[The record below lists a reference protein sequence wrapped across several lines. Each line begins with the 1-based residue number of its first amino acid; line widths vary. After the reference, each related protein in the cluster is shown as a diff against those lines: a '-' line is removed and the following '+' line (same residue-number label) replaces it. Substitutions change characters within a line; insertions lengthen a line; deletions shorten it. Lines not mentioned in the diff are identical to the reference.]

1 MRVVGVDMEDFV
13 LVFIGG
19 GLGAV
24 SRWIL
29 SSIVQRHTGILFPWG
44 TLVVNVIGSLLLG
57 FVMGAS
63 KLYGVFTR
71 EQRLLIA
78 TGFAGG
84 FTTFSTFS
92 YESLALLAEA
102 PLYGLANI
110 MANVLGGLLAVYSG
124 YVLAGV
130 IYAKTMA

>member
-1 MRVVGVDMEDFV
+1 MYACGKRDRVT
-13 LVFIGG
+13 LA
-19 GLGAV
+19 GLCY
-24 SRWIL
+24 
-29 SSIVQRHTGILFPWG
+29 
-44 TLVVNVIGSLLLG
+44 
-57 FVMGAS
+57 GAS

-92 YESLALLAEA
+92 YETLALLAEA

-110 MANVLGGLLAVYSG
+110 MANVLGGLLAAYSG
-124 YVLAGV
+124 YVLASV
-130 IYAKTMA
+130 IHAKPVA